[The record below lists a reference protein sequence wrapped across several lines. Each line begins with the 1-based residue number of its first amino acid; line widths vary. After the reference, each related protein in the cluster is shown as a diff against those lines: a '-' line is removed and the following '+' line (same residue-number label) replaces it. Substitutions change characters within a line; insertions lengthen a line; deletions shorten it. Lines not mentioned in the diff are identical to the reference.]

1 MNKLI
6 NFLAIIVFISTHAL
20 ADDPDGF
27 LKKMKKHQYS
37 KDAEWINDKTF
48 LTIVDPRATVSH
60 LTEALNY
67 ICKQTKKYSLTGIEV
82 QVAKKKTKILK
93 TKKCK

>member
-6 NFLAIIVFISTHAL
+6 NFLAIIVFISTHAF

-48 LTIVDPRATVSH
+48 LVIIKKVVTGSHIVAAV
-60 LTEALNY
+60 NG
-67 ICKQTKKYSLTGIEV
+67 ICKDAKKYSLKDIEV
-82 QVAKKKTKILK
+82 QVAYKKDKILK

>member
-48 LTIVDPRATVSH
+48 LVIIRREVGGSH
-60 LTEALNY
+60 ITAAVNG
-67 ICKQTKKYSLTGIEV
+67 ICKDAKKYSLKGIEV
-82 QVAKKKTKILK
+82 QVAYKKDKILK

>member
-27 LKKMKKHQYS
+27 LKKMKKHHYS

-48 LTIVDPRATVSH
+48 LVILKREVDGIHINSAV
-60 LTEALNY
+60 NG
-67 ICKQTKKYSLTGIEV
+67 ICKYTKKYSLKGIEV
-82 QVAKKKTKILK
+82 QVAHEKDKILK